1 MVLLFLSF
9 SLFSFSFC
17 LRFCLR
23 FGMATCLSYSSL
35 LTSAPLMEFQIGGKK
50 KLRNRLKNGDS
61 RVCQS
66 VCACVCELKKRRKE
80 SNPGMS
86 QNMFGTELE
95 GGERPERISLTYG
108 TNMNLIMWAPFF
120 IQCIAHF
127 STPIKQKN

>member
-35 LTSAPLMEFQIGGKK
+35 LTSSAPLMEFQIGGKK

-66 VCACVCELKKRRKE
+66 VCACVRELK
-80 SNPGMS
+80 N
-86 QNMFGTELE
+86 
-95 GGERPERISLTYG
+95 GER
-108 TNMNLIMWAPFF
+108 N
-120 IQCIAHF
+120 
-127 STPIKQKN
+127 PILV